1 MDEHLL
7 EIRYL
12 VDDLGDVEIDE
23 ELERP
28 LRMACFEYLLR
39 IQLPS
44 HSFKTKSISSI
55 SIIRGEQLLSTR
67 VLSPFESQLVLEVVS
82 TIKFTFEVSHL
93 LEEIHPYDSYCVKLK
108 RGTALMSFAWSDN
121 DHITSD
127 SELRSALMKLVTLI
141 EDLQP
146 IDYESLGF
154 ERPMKL

>member
-12 VDDLGDVEIDE
+12 VDDLGDFEIDE

-28 LRMACFEYLLR
+28 LRMACFEYLLS

-44 HSFKTKSISSI
+44 HSFKSKSISSI
-55 SIIRGEQLLSTR
+55 SIIRDDKLLTTR
-67 VLSPFESQLVLEVVS
+67 VLSPFECQLVLDVVS
-82 TIKFTFEVSHL
+82 TIKFTFEVSDL

-108 RGTALMSFAWSDN
+108 RGTVLMSFAWSDN

-127 SELRSALMKLVTLI
+127 IELRSALMKLVTLI
-141 EDLQP
+141 EDLHP
-146 IDYESLGF
+146 IDYESFGF

>member
-12 VDDLGDVEIDE
+12 VDDLGDFEIDE

-39 IQLPS
+39 IQL
-44 HSFKTKSISSI
+44 
-55 SIIRGEQLLSTR
+55 
-67 VLSPFESQLVLEVVS
+67 
-82 TIKFTFEVSHL
+82 
-93 LEEIHPYDSYCVKLK
+93 IHPYDSYCVKLK

-127 SELRSALMKLVTLI
+127 IELRSALMKLVTLI

-146 IDYESLGF
+146 IDYESFGF

>member
-12 VDDLGDVEIDE
+12 VDDLGDFEIDE

-44 HSFKTKSISSI
+44 HSFKSKSISSI
-55 SIIRGEQLLSTR
+55 SIIRDEKLLTTR
-67 VLSPFESQLVLEVVS
+67 VLSPFECQLVLDVVS
-82 TIKFTFEVSHL
+82 TIKFTFEVSDL
-93 LEEIHPYDSYCVKLK
+93 LEVIHPYDSYCVKLK

-127 SELRSALMKLVTLI
+127 IELRSALMKLVTLI
-141 EDLQP
+141 EDLHP
-146 IDYESLGF
+146 IDYESFGF